1 MSNETPAAGPQN
13 GIQAFTFG
21 DPMPVLDSRDLLDH
35 LECWMNGRWYEPPL
49 SLDGLA
55 KATRASVFLQSGLMF
70 KRNMLS
76 RSFVPH
82 RLLSRQHFEQFA
94 LDFLWSGN

>member
-1 MSNETPAAGPQN
+1 MSNETPETGPKD

-21 DPMPVLDSRDLLDH
+21 DPMPVLDSRELLDH

-49 SLDGLA
+49 SLAGLA

-76 RSFVPH
+76 R
-82 RLLSRQHFEQFA
+82 
-94 LDFLWSGN
+94 